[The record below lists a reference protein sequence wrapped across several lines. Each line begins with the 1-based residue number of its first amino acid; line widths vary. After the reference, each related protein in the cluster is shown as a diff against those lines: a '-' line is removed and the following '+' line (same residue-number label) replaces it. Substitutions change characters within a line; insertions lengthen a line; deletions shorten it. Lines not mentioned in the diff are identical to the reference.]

1 MTLLMSY
8 TSTRQATNES
18 RAAQRGAYQ
27 IYTCGGAIIL
37 ISLSSQTRL
46 SVRVIQL
53 HTMNFDHSTAKW
65 VLVQTSAIL

>member
-1 MTLLMSY
+1 MSCQY
-8 TSTRQATNES
+8 QAY
-18 RAAQRGAYQ
+18 QRGAYQ

-37 ISLSSQTRL
+37 ISLSGQIGLR
-46 SVRVIQL
+46 VRVIQL